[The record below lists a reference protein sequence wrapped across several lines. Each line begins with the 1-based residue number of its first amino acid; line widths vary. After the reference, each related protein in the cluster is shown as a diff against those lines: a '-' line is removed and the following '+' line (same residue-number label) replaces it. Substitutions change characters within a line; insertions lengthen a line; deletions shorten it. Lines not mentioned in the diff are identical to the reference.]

1 MALGAHVRVGI
12 AIPQIFPDGRVDMAL
27 VREFV
32 GRAEAL
38 GFDDL
43 WTQER
48 TVGSSA
54 VLEPLGLL
62 SHAAAI
68 TSRVRLGVAA
78 LILPQYEPVY
88 LAKALGG
95 LDHVSGGRLTVGLAL
110 GTNTLD
116 YPAFGIPS
124 ERRVGRF
131 MEGLRVMKAL
141 WTEPAARYESE
152 FRRLDG
158 TAMEP
163 KPVQRP
169 HPPLWFGG
177 GHPNVLKRA
186 VLHADG
192 WMGAGLSS
200 IADFKERAVQ
210 VRALL
215 EEQGRDPATFTIS
228 KRVYLAVDDDAARA
242 EKRLEQWFGGHYKS
256 PALAARVSVW
266 GSAGRVAEQVEEM
279 AEAGA
284 THLLLNPVFDQME
297 QLEALAGLAGL
308 PR

>member
-62 SHAAAI
+62 SYAAAI

-110 GTNTLD
+110 GTNTLN
-116 YPAFGIPS
+116 YPAFGIPP
-124 ERRVGRF
+124 ERRVARF

-141 WTEPAARYESE
+141 WTEPAVRYESE
-152 FRRLDG
+152 LRRLDG

-169 HPPLWFGG
+169 HPPVWIGG
-177 GHPNVLKRA
+177 GHANVLKRA

-192 WMGAGLSS
+192 WMGAGLSPV
-200 IADFKERAVQ
+200 AGFKEGAVQ

-215 EEQGRDPATFTIS
+215 KEQGRDPASFVIS
-228 KRVYLAVDDDAARA
+228 KRMYLAVDDDEARA
-242 EKRLEQWFGGHYKS
+242 ERRLREWFGGHYGN
-256 PALAARVSVW
+256 PDLANRVGFW
-266 GSAGRVAEQVEEM
+266 GSAAHVAEQVEEM

-284 THLLLNPVFDQME
+284 THLLLNPVFDHLE
-297 QLEALAGLAGL
+297 QLEALAELAGVSQ
-308 PR
+308 